1 MRPLQGRIKPNHK
14 FYKHLIPSGFD
25 YYKINTMENTTG
37 KQKTTD
43 LEEVKCLQKKMS
55 YGPDLEEVTCLQNRM
70 FIDGATRNGSN
81 KTKSLIS

>member
-37 KQKTTD
+37 K
-43 LEEVKCLQKKMS
+43 
-55 YGPDLEEVTCLQNRM
+55 
-70 FIDGATRNGSN
+70 
-81 KTKSLIS
+81 